1 MGNGWEEEGKA
12 EKAEGER
19 LGLEP
24 THQKMGE
31 KKGKGERVQSLPIK
45 RR

>member
-1 MGNGWEEEGKA
+1 MENGSEEEGQA

-31 KKGKGERVQSLPIK
+31 KEREGERVQSLPV